1 MTNSTIA
8 AIATPTGSGGI
19 GIVKI
24 SGDNAFSIAGS
35 IFQRG
40 HSQECSSIG
49 PDSWQTFTSFDSSK
63 PHRLY
68 YGHIIDPQSEQVL
81 DEVLLAV
88 MKAPH
93 SYTREDV
100 IEIQAHSGYIGLRAI
115 MDVVLRQGARLAEPG
130 EFTKRAFLKGRIDL
144 TQAEAVIDVI
154 NAKTDTALA
163 IATNQMG
170 GKMKTSIE
178 SIKDSIVEI
187 LATVEAA
194 IDFPDDVGNGVEIEH
209 MLADMQARV
218 IEPLHDLLQQYNS
231 AHVLRDGLKVAVVGR
246 PNVGKS
252 SLMNCLIQNDR
263 AIVTSIP
270 GTTRDLIE
278 ETLNVQGIPVI
289 ITDTAGLH
297 ETNDPIEV
305 IGISKA
311 HESINQ
317 ADLILFMI
325 EAVSPITREDKQIY
339 QKYQKRKMILVIN
352 KIDIVDDKERF
363 DMPPSWNSCPQIR
376 ISALYNL
383 GVDELKKLIV
393 SNSIVDMNFDASN
406 KIVPNLRH
414 KIALEQS
421 LAAMS
426 NVARGLRSGTPFEL
440 IAIDIQEAI
449 DRLGDIIGTNVRE
462 DILDHIFS
470 RFCVGK

>member
-1 MTNSTIA
+1 
-8 AIATPTGSGGI
+8 
-19 GIVKI
+19 
-24 SGDNAFSIAGS
+24 
-35 IFQRG
+35 
-40 HSQECSSIG
+40 
-49 PDSWQTFTSFDSSK
+49 
-63 PHRLY
+63 
-68 YGHIIDPQSEQVL
+68 
-81 DEVLLAV
+81 
-88 MKAPH
+88 
-93 SYTREDV
+93 
-100 IEIQAHSGYIGLRAI
+100 
-115 MDVVLRQGARLAEPG
+115 
-130 EFTKRAFLKGRIDL
+130 
-144 TQAEAVIDVI
+144 
-154 NAKTDTALA
+154 
-163 IATNQMG
+163 
-170 GKMKTSIE
+170 
-178 SIKDSIVEI
+178 
-187 LATVEAA
+187 
-194 IDFPDDVGNGVEIEH
+194 
-209 MLADMQARV
+209 MLAGIQARV
-218 IEPLHDLLQQYNS
+218 SEPLHDLLQQYNS

-252 SLMNCLIQNDR
+252 SLMNCLIQKDR

-339 QKYQKRKMILVIN
+339 QKYQNRKMILVIN
-352 KIDIVDDKERF
+352 KIDLLGDKERF

-393 SNSIVDMNFDASN
+393 SNSIADMNFDASN

-421 LAAMS
+421 HTAMS
-426 NVARGLRSGTPFEL
+426 NVARGLRTGTPFEL

>member
-40 HSQECSSIG
+40 HSQEYSSID
-49 PDSWQTFTSFDSSK
+49 PNSWQTYTSFDSSK
-63 PHRLY
+63 PNRLY

-115 MDVVLRQGARLAEPG
+115 MEVVLRQGARLAEPG

-163 IATNQMG
+163 IATNQMS

-178 SIKDSIVEI
+178 SIKHSIVEI

-194 IDFPDDVGNGVEIEH
+194 IDFPDDVGNGIETEH
-209 MLADMQARV
+209 MLAGIQARV
-218 IEPLHDLLQQYNS
+218 IEPIHDLLQQYNS

-252 SLMNCLIQNDR
+252 SLMNCMIQKDR

-311 HESINQ
+311 HESIDQ

-339 QKYQKRKMILVIN
+339 QKYQNRKMILVIN
-352 KIDIVDDKERF
+352 KIDIVGDKEQF

-393 SNSIVDMNFDASN
+393 SNSIDDMNFDASN

-421 LAAMS
+421 HTAMS
-426 NVARGLRSGTPFEL
+426 NVARGLRTGMPFEL
-440 IAIDIQEAI
+440 MAIDIQEAI

-470 RFCVGK
+470 RFCIGK

>member
-1 MTNSTIA
+1 MKNSTIA
-8 AIATPTGSGGI
+8 AIATPAGSGGI

-24 SGDNAFSIAGS
+24 SGDNAFSIARS
-35 IFQRG
+35 IFQRV
-40 HSQECSSIG
+40 HWQENAEIDSHPVPILSSL
-49 PDSWQTFTSFDSSK
+49 DSLKS
-63 PHRLY
+63 HRLY
-68 YGHIIDPQSEQVL
+68 YGHIFDPQNEQVL

-88 MKAPH
+88 MKAPY

-100 IEIQAHSGYIGLRAI
+100 VEIQAHSGYIGLKAI

-154 NAKTDTALA
+154 TAKTDTALA
-163 IATNQMG
+163 IATTQMS

-178 SIKDSIVEI
+178 SIRDSMLET
-187 LATVEAA
+187 LAAIEAA
-194 IDFPDDVGNGVEIEH
+194 IDFPDDVGEVVETEEIVTVILE
-209 MLADMQARV
+209 RV
-218 IEPLHDLLQQYNS
+218 IDPLKDLLQQYNS

-252 SLMNCLIQNDR
+252 SLMNCLIQKDR
-263 AIVTSIP
+263 AIVTAIP

-278 ETLNVQGIPVI
+278 ETLNLQGIPVI

-297 ETNDPIEV
+297 QTNDPIEE

-317 ADLILFMI
+317 SDLILFMI
-325 EAVSPITREDKQIY
+325 EAGSDVTREDKHIY
-339 QKYQKRKMILVIN
+339 QKYQNRNMILVIN
-352 KIDIVDDKERF
+352 KIDLLGEAERF
-363 DMPPSWNSCPQIR
+363 DLPPSWNLCPQVR
-376 ISALYNL
+376 ISALYNM
-383 GVDELKKLIV
+383 GVDALKKRIV
-393 SNSIVDMNFDASN
+393 SNSLTDMNTDASN
-406 KIVPNLRH
+406 RIVPNLRH

-421 LAAMS
+421 LSAIS
-426 NVARGLRSGTPFEL
+426 NAIYGLQTAVPFEL
-440 IAIDIQEAI
+440 LAIDIQEAI

-462 DILDHIFS
+462 DVLDQIFS